1 MSDHPDYR
9 IILVDQ
15 FSQKLLV
22 AVTFLDTLIG
32 RLKDRVSGEDLSG
45 LTVWGD
51 ENHDGRKGRETK
63 ERW

>member
-22 AVTFLDTLIG
+22 AVTFLDTLIE
-32 RLKDRVSGEDLSG
+32 RLKDTE
-45 LTVWGD
+45 
-51 ENHDGRKGRETK
+51 
-63 ERW
+63 